1 MNRISFRAI
10 IIAIASVS
18 LFVACEKYDDSALV
32 ARMDKAETDIK
43 ELQSLVSQINSTLSG
58 LAATVDALKAQDRV
72 VSVTELADK
81 SGWVIEFSQTG
92 KITLYNGKNGIDGKD
107 GQDGTNGTDG
117 TNGQDGKT
125 PTIGVKLDADGNYY
139 WTVNGE
145 YLLDENGNKIAATA
159 HVATPQLRIN
169 NGNFEISY
177 NGGVTWDI
185 IGEAGNTGA
194 IVFSNVEDGA
204 DAVTFTLGDGTTIVI
219 PKAGSF
225 AINMDTDVIISAGA
239 TVNVFYTVTAAD
251 DGTVVDAFGTK
262 GFEAEI
268 TTSSA
273 SAGKVKIT
281 APDPLTNG
289 KVYVIA
295 VKGDGTT
302 AARILT
308 CEEGVFTLDETA
320 FAVKVPAS
328 GGVFEVPFQT
338 NQADPMVQVSPGYSW
353 ITHVETKTVRS
364 GKIVFNIEENTSEE
378 ERTGQVSINFIQYTI
393 VQEGKSATPA
403 TGGGHADL
411 ETFNGGEKNT
421 NINNT
426 YNSVNGWSV
435 SSTRLVQFTTM
446 GNARYED
453 VGLEIRPVLA
463 ARKGNIKGMLSS
475 PILSGGCGIIT
486 MDYTRYTSNTGSNF
500 TIEIKDS
507 EGTVIKSETH
517 SDETQVQWTRTVLNF
532 EFNVTGDFQIVI
544 TADKCTN
551 TKESI
556 NDDFGILAL
565 SWTGYSE

>member
-1 MNRISFRAI
+1 MKFKNSILALG
-10 IIAIASVS
+10 AA
-18 LFVACEKYDDSALV
+18 LLLAGCEKYDDSALV
-32 ARMDKAETDIK
+32 ARMDKAEADIK
-43 ELQSLVSQINSTLSG
+43 ELQTLVGQINTTLSG
-58 LAATVDALKAQDRV
+58 LATTVDALQKQDRI
-72 VSVTELADK
+72 VSVTKLDDG
-81 SGWVIEFSQTG
+81 SGYVVEFSQSG
-92 KITLYNGKNGIDGKD
+92 KITIYNGKNGIDGKD
-107 GQDGTNGTDG
+107 GKDGTNGTDG

-139 WTVNGE
+139 WTVNGD

-378 ERTGQVSINFIQYTI
+378 ERTGQVSINFKQYTI

-403 TGGGHADL
+403 TGGGYADL
-411 ETFNGGEKNT
+411 ETLNGGEKNT
-421 NINNT
+421 DINNT

>member
-1 MNRISFRAI
+1 
-10 IIAIASVS
+10 
-18 LFVACEKYDDSALV
+18 
-32 ARMDKAETDIK
+32 MDKAEANIK
-43 ELQSLVSQINSTLSG
+43 ELQTLVSQLNTSLSG
-58 LAATVDALKAQDRV
+58 LATTVDALQKQDRI
-72 VSVTELADK
+72 VSVTKLDDG
-81 SGWVIEFSQTG
+81 SGYVVEFSQSG
-92 KITLYNGKNGIDGKD
+92 KVTIYHGKNGIDGKD
-107 GQDGTNGTDG
+107 GKDGTNGTNG
-117 TNGQDGKT
+117 TNGHDGQT
-125 PTIGVKLDADGNYY
+125 PTIGVKLDSDGNYY

-145 YLLDENGNKIAATA
+145 YLLDENNNKIAATA

-177 NGGVTWDI
+177 NGGITWEI

-194 IVFSNVEDGA
+194 VVFSKVEDGV

-219 PKAGSF
+219 PKAGAF
-225 AINMDTDVIISAGA
+225 AIKMDTDVIISAGA
-239 TVNVFYTVTAAD
+239 TVNVSYTVTAAD

-262 GFEAEI
+262 GFEAEV
-268 TTSSA
+268 TASSV
-273 SAGKVKIT
+273 STGKVKIT
-281 APDPLTNG
+281 APTPLSNG

-295 VKGDGTT
+295 VKSDGTT
-302 AARILT
+302 AARILS
-308 CEEGVFTLDETA
+308 CEEGVFYLDETA
-320 FAVKVPAS
+320 FAAKVPAS
-328 GGVFEVPFQT
+328 GGAFEVPFQT
-338 NQADPMVQVSPGYSW
+338 NEANPMVQVSPGYSW

-435 SSTRLVQFTTM
+435 SSTRLVQFTTI

-463 ARKGNIKGMLSS
+463 ARKGDIRGVLSS
-475 PILSGGCGIIT
+475 PILSGGCGIVT